1 MNAAVFSRWNGPGA
15 LTPSARKTA
24 RVRSSP
30 IRRSVPDGSKSL
42 GAYTSIIG
50 IVVPFQP
57 SHCCGCSSNSLR
69 RLTNHVD
76 HERRLREH
84 RDVAA
89 VDRSGGGSHA
99 LREEAL
105 QIGLNRPVVVG

>member
-84 RDVAA
+84 RNVTA
-89 VDRSGGGSHA
+89 VDGFRGSFHP
-99 LREEAL
+99 LRQEAL
-105 QIGLNRPVVVG
+105 QVRLNCPVVV

>member
-30 IRRSVPDGSKSL
+30 IRRSVPDGSRSL

-50 IVVPFQP
+50 IVVPLSTVTLLRMLLEQP
-57 SHCCGCSSNSLR
+57 SPPHGSR
-69 RLTNHVD
+69 H
-76 HERRLREH
+76 HERRLRQH
-84 RDVAA
+84 RNVTA
-89 VDRSGGGSHA
+89 VDGFSSCSHPYP
-99 LREEAL
+99 L
-105 QIGLNRPVVVG
+105 P